1 MEPRVFTCTNST
13 GEVEYTGGDVQT
25 IECKLEALF
34 RSLSDEFGDGLHR
47 EKVWYKLPFEDHED
61 RNKLSHCGGADFVR
75 MSESGKW
82 TGVVNV
88 FLTNT

>member
-1 MEPRVFTCTNST
+1 M
-13 GEVEYTGGDVQT
+13 QT
-25 IECKLEALF
+25 IESKPEALF
-34 RSLSDEFGDGLHR
+34 TSLSDEFGDGLHR

-75 MSESGKW
+75 MSESDKW

-88 FLTNT
+88 FLANT